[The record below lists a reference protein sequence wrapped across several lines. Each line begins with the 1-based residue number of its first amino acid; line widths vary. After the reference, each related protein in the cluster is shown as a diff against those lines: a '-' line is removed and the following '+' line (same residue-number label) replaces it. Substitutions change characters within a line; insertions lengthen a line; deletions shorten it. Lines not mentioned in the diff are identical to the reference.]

1 MTGLA
6 AAMETHPV
14 VVAPG
19 VADPLTARLVERAG
33 FPAVYISGGGVSNA
47 RFGVPDVGIVSRA
60 EMTDAVAAIAGTT
73 SVPAIADGDAGYGG
87 PASVRAT
94 VRGYESAGAAA
105 IHIEDQTFPKVCG
118 YVDGAALVSPDEM
131 CARIEAAVRGRRSSD
146 FQIIARTEARVAGDI
161 DETIRRAHRYAE
173 AGADLLFVNALATR
187 SDVARL
193 PGELPLPL
201 LYNNAGTS
209 SSPTLTVTDARELG
223 YRVLI
228 HPTQLL
234 RAALAS
240 MMALLE
246 DLAAEGSLAD
256 DERRVLPFPAWL
268 EVTGIAEAARFE
280 DACWPALSAT
290 DPPPNRPSDRRRE
303 GGTP

>member
-1 MTGLA
+1 MTALA
-6 AAMETHPV
+6 SAMEVQAV

-47 RFGVPDVGIVSRA
+47 RFGVPDVGIVSRP
-60 EMTDAVAAIAGTT
+60 EMTDAVAAIAGAT
-73 SVPAIADGDAGYGG
+73 SVPAIADGDTGYGG

-94 VRGYESAGAAA
+94 VQGYEAAGAAA

-146 FQIIARTEARVAGDI
+146 FKIIARTEARVAGDI

-173 AGADLLFVNALATR
+173 AGADLLFVNALASR
-187 SDVARL
+187 QDVARL
-193 PGELPLPL
+193 PRELPLPL

-209 SSPTLTVTDARELG
+209 SSPTLSVADARELG

-228 HPTQLL
+228 HPSQLL
-234 RAALAS
+234 RAALAT
-240 MMALLE
+240 MMTLLD
-246 DLAAEGSLAD
+246 DLHADGSFSTD
-256 DERRVLPFPAWL
+256 DERILPFPSWL
-268 EVTGIAEAARFE
+268 EATGIDEATRFE
-280 DACWPALSAT
+280 DACWPSPTTGKPA
-290 DPPPNRPSDRRRE
+290 SD
-303 GGTP
+303 